1 MAKVKRQQYK
11 GMSVIDL
18 SSQKQVHG
26 IIVTAI
32 QVITGCLTTSGRIAE
47 TETESIQSLFTL
59 ELKNAMPCM
68 QNKFQIVLFVKLN
81 YRIKWSIY

>member
-26 IIVTAI
+26 MIVTAI
-32 QVITGCLTTSGRIAE
+32 QVITGCLTTSGRIA
-47 TETESIQSLFTL
+47 ETESIQSLFTL

>member
-1 MAKVKRQQYK
+1 MAKVKKQRYK

-26 IIVTAI
+26 TSVTAI
-32 QVITGCLTTSGRIAE
+32 QVITGCLTTAGRIAE
-47 TETESIQSLFTL
+47 TETESIRSLFTL
-59 ELKNAMPCM
+59 ELKNAMPHM

-81 YRIKWSIY
+81 YRIKWPLY

>member
-47 TETESIQSLFTL
+47 TESIQSLFTL

-68 QNKFQIVLFVKLN
+68 QNKFQIVMFVKLN